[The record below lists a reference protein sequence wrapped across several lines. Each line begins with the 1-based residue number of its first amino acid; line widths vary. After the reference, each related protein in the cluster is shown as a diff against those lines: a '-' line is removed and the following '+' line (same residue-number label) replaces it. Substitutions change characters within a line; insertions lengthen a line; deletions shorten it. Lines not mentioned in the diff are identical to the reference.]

1 MFLDSSVSNLAP
13 DLPSKT
19 TASTELIRRA
29 DLLEAEFNAKTRDL
43 AKLQI
48 TLADQELFLA
58 NLGAEL
64 AAFRVRYLRE
74 VGVLYAELD
83 DWSDQIAA
91 WLSKN
96 AAENNAG
103 LDYKAWE
110 DRICELAGE
119 DPREYEMPPLH
130 RRAHAGGAGI
140 GLPVDDDLS
149 AEEFHAPVSLK
160 SLYREVA
167 KRVHPDL
174 AADESDRRMRELLMK
189 RVNEAYQRGDLE
201 ALRQILRDY
210 ESSPE
215 SVQGDDLAS
224 KLARVS
230 RQITQ
235 VNARLSQ
242 IAREIEKLTK
252 SEIGRLKA
260 RSDAA
265 FAIGEDLLAQMA
277 TALRARI
284 EAARR
289 DLRERSAAKDPE

>member
-1 MFLDSSVSNLAP
+1 MFLDSLVSNLASN
-13 DLPSKT
+13 LPSKT
-19 TASTELIRRA
+19 TASTELTRRA
-29 DLLEAEFNAKTRDL
+29 DVLEAELAAKTRDL

-83 DWSDQIAA
+83 DWSAQIAA

-96 AAENNAG
+96 AVENNAG
-103 LDYKAWE
+103 WDYETWE
-110 DRICELAGE
+110 EKICELAGE
-119 DPREYEMPPLH
+119 DPRKYEMPPLD

-140 GLPVDDDLS
+140 SLHVEDDLS
-149 AEEFHAPVSLK
+149 AEEFHAPISLK

-174 AADESDRRMRELLMK
+174 AADDSDRRMRELLMK
-189 RVNEAYQRGDLE
+189 RANEAYQRGDHG
-201 ALRQILRDY
+201 ALRQILKDY
-210 ESSPE
+210 ENSPE
-215 SVQGDDLAS
+215 SVQGNDLAS

-242 IAREIEKLTK
+242 IDREIEKLTK
-252 SEIGRLKA
+252 SEIARLKA

-277 TALRARI
+277 TALRVRI

-289 DLRERSAAKDPE
+289 DLRERSAAKDAE